1 MSPVARGRS
10 RSGSAGSPS
19 FPLGDGGGGGAP
31 KNQALLE
38 AQALMINQKRR
49 ESFVGEAQLAAQA
62 AAAGVVATATT
73 TQDGAALAGAGA
85 TGGAGGAGGG
95 FVRSESAVVPA
106 GMCAVCYC
114 D

>member
-1 MSPVARGRS
+1 MSPGSRGRS

-19 FPLGDGGGGGAP
+19 FPPGDGGGGGAP

-62 AAAGVVATATT
+62 AAAGVVATTSATAT
-73 TQDGAALAGAGA
+73 ATQDGTALMGA
-85 TGGAGGAGGG
+85 GGAGGAGDG
-95 FVRSESAVVPA
+95 FVRSESVAVPP
-106 GMCAVCYC
+106 GMYAVLL
-114 D
+114 